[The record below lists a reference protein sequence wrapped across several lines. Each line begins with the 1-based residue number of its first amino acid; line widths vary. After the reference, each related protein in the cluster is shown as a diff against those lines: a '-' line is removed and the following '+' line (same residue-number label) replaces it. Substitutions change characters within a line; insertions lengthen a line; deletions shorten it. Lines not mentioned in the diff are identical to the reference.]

1 MSGGLCEHA
10 FPSGLTATNHRA
22 TSPAHPIITPCSPL
36 ATPCNFRSLPLPL
49 FLLFSRIL
57 RRSLST
63 SKLSITLAI
72 DILYWVFLGSRSLAQ
87 LLRMCAASIPEI
99 CSRKCCLTIENCF
112 ATPEIAEPQ
121 YMHNRTKRLLVES
134 SATSRGLG
142 KPKCVRGSTDSRS
155 RPGDPSPV
163 AHEPC

>member
-1 MSGGLCEHA
+1 MRGRLCEHT
-10 FPSGLTATNHRA
+10 FPSGLTASNLRA
-22 TSPAHPIITPCSPL
+22 TPPTHHIITPCSPL
-36 ATPCNFRSLPLPL
+36 ATPCNFSSLSLPL

-57 RRSLST
+57 RRSPST
-63 SKLSITLAI
+63 SKLSITLSI

-121 YMHNRTKRLLVES
+121 YMLNNTKHLLVEC
-134 SATSRGLG
+134 SAAGRGLSR
-142 KPKCVRGSTDSRS
+142 PKCVRGSTDSRNRS
-155 RPGDPSPV
+155 GDPSPV